1 MGVLAT
7 ADIFEF
13 EEFRLDRRGEG
24 LSRRDEGR
32 AFVPV
37 SIGLRALDVL
47 GVLVERAGEL
57 VSKEEIM
64 AAVWGRTVVENA
76 NLTVQISALRRVLD
90 EGRLEGSCIQTVAA
104 RGYRFVAPVTRVEH
118 AASSPTSARITYEGT
133 SANRRLIAILAA
145 DVAGYSRL
153 MGSDEEGTLA
163 RLKAHRR
170 ELVDP
175 KIVEHRGRIVKTTGD
190 GMLVEFGSVVD
201 AVRCAAEIQ
210 RGMLDRDRDMS
221 EERRIRF
228 RIGVNLGDIIVDG
241 GDIFGDGVNVAAR
254 LEALAEPGGVCV
266 SHTVRD
272 QIHDKLPYR
281 LDDLG
286 EQFVKNITRPVRA
299 YALSPEAIAALPAA
313 SVLRSAPRRGRTRL
327 ATIIAAAS
335 AALVIAIV
343 AWWLWP
349 GPRSPTAGA
358 PIAASTPQ
366 PIAPRMSI
374 VVLPFANL
382 SNDPDQQYFA
392 DGITEDVTT
401 DLSRITHMFVI
412 SRTTAFTYR
421 NKPHDAKQIGR
432 ELGVHY
438 VLEGSVR
445 RSGDRLRVNAQ
456 LIDAETDGH
465 LWAEQFDHGIVDLFA
480 LQNEITGRIAVALDL
495 ELSDREAARPT
506 DNPDALDYILRASA
520 LWSKPEW
527 RDRFPEIINFY
538 ERALAF
544 DPGSVEAQSKLAI
557 TLAVRVLEGKTDSAA
572 ADLERAERVATQALT
587 AAPRNPG
594 PHQAKA
600 TVLKAQRRCE
610 EAIPESETVIA
621 LDRNWWYA
629 YSDLAQ
635 CKLLTGAIEESIP
648 LMEYAIRLSP
658 RDPQNGFRYS
668 WIGRAHLLQSR
679 FDEAISWSQKA
690 RNFDPRY
697 RFARAY
703 LASVYALK
711 GETERAAAELTEARN
726 LTPDGRFSSIARLK
740 ASGYWG
746 VPKVRALFEGTY
758 FAGLRK
764 AGMPEE

>member
-13 EEFRLDRRGEG
+13 EEFRLDRQGEG
-24 LSRRDEGR
+24 LSRRDEGG

-90 EGRLEGSCIQTVAA
+90 EGRPEGSCIQTVAA
-104 RGYRFVAPVTRVEH
+104 RGYRFVAPVTRLDL
-118 AASSPTSARITYEGT
+118 ASPSLTASRVTQEDTSVT
-133 SANRRLIAILAA
+133 RRLIAILAA

-153 MGSDEEGTLA
+153 MGADEEGTLA

-175 KIVEHRGRIVKTTGD
+175 KIAEHRGRIVKTTGD

-201 AVRCAAEIQ
+201 AVRCAAEVQ
-210 RGMLDRDRDMS
+210 RGILDRDRDVTD
-221 EERRIRF
+221 ERRIRF

-254 LEALAEPGGVCV
+254 LEALAKPGGVCV

-272 QIHDKLPYR
+272 QIHDKLPYV

-286 EQFVKNITRPVRA
+286 EQFVKNIARPIRA
-299 YALSPEAIAALPAA
+299 YALSPETIVGLPAA
-313 SVLRSAPRRGRTRL
+313 SISRIAPRRSRVQPVM
-327 ATIIAAAS
+327 ISAAVA
-335 AALVIAIV
+335 AALVIAGV
-343 AWWLWP
+343 AWWVWP
-349 GPRSPTAGA
+349 APRSPTAGA
-358 PIAASTPQ
+358 PVAASAQ
-366 PIAPRMSI
+366 LVAPRMSI

-401 DLSRITHMFVI
+401 ALSRITHMFVI

-432 ELGVHY
+432 ELGVRY

-445 RSGDRLRVNAQ
+445 RSGARVRVNAQ

-465 LWAEQFDHGIVDLFA
+465 IWAEQFDHGVVDLFG

-506 DNPDALDYILRASA
+506 DNPDALDYILRARA
-520 LWSKPEW
+520 LWSKPDYREN
-527 RDRFPEIINFY
+527 FQEIIGLY
-538 ERALAF
+538 ERALAL
-544 DPGSVEAQSKLAI
+544 DPGSVEAPSLLAI
-557 TLAVRVLEGKTDSAA
+557 TLAVRVLE
-572 ADLERAERVATQALT
+572 ERPIRPLPTSSVRKGL
-587 AAPRNPG
+587 
-594 PHQAKA
+594 
-600 TVLKAQRRCE
+600 QRK
-610 EAIPESETVIA
+610 P
-621 LDRNWWYA
+621 
-629 YSDLAQ
+629 
-635 CKLLTGAIEESIP
+635 
-648 LMEYAIRLSP
+648 
-658 RDPQNGFRYS
+658 
-668 WIGRAHLLQSR
+668 
-679 FDEAISWSQKA
+679 
-690 RNFDPRY
+690 
-697 RFARAY
+697 
-703 LASVYALK
+703 
-711 GETERAAAELTEARN
+711 
-726 LTPDGRFSSIARLK
+726 
-740 ASGYWG
+740 
-746 VPKVRALFEGTY
+746 
-758 FAGLRK
+758 
-764 AGMPEE
+764 